1 MNVKRT
7 IQKQCQRIVDE
18 AAERLA
24 VLLNNSQNP
33 SEGWIVVIR
42 KALGMS
48 GAQLARSMGISRAAI
63 SQREKSEPDG
73 SVTLKQMQ
81 LTAEALGC
89 RFVYAIVPDK
99 DVKTVI
105 RKQALQK
112 ARSMTKRASAH
123 MALESQSLSLEAN
136 EEIIEETAE
145 ELIRSMPSDFWDKT

>member
-1 MNVKRT
+1 MSVKKT
-7 IQKQCQRIVDE
+7 IQKQYQRIVNE
-18 AAERLA
+18 TVERLA
-24 VLLNNSQNP
+24 VPLSDSQNP
-33 SEGWIVVIR
+33 SEGWIVVMR

-48 GAQLARSMGISRAAI
+48 GAQLARRMGISRAAI

-89 RFVYAIVPDK
+89 RFIYAIVPDK

-112 ARSMTKRASAH
+112 ALSMRRLNKMSPKDIAS
-123 MALESQSLSLEAN
+123 S
-136 EEIIEETAE
+136 
-145 ELIRSMPSDFWDKT
+145 